1 MFQFLTPG
9 FFDALVW
16 LTLIVG
22 VGVAIVRIYQ
32 DFKCGPRSFAPRES
46 EPSNVAADKPT
57 KTTGANNNDRH

>member
-22 VGVAIVRIYQ
+22 VAVAIVRIYR
-32 DFKCGPRSFAPRES
+32 DFKRGPRSFTPLES
-46 EPSNVAADKPT
+46 EPAKIPAD
-57 KTTGANNNDRH
+57 KTTGEKNNDRH